1 MKMRKLILLL
11 LVVLPTILASCK
23 SESKPSSEVERF
35 AESLM
40 SKYPNY
46 KSNDEA
52 KNAMT
57 SEIVKYGESFVGKP
71 APFAGVDFKFKK
83 MVENEQAGTKSAVFE
98 SYGNYAEI
106 ANPNVKN
113 RYLSAD
119 IQICVLGVIDD
130 SLINTLDANVVYS
143 LSGTVH
149 AYDDNDLFYV
159 GDWMFGMY
167 LGTFI
172 LDNMTV
178 RSNSK

>member
-1 MKMRKLILLL
+1 MKKLILLL

-23 SESKPSSEVERF
+23 SESKPNSEIESF

-46 KSNDEA
+46 ESNDEA
-52 KNAMT
+52 KNSMK

-83 MVENEQAGTKSAVFE
+83 IVENEQTGTKSAVFE
-98 SYGNYAEI
+98 SRGNSAEI
-106 ANPNVKN
+106 ANPNVKG
-113 RYLSAD
+113 RYLFAD
-119 IQICVLGVIDD
+119 IQICALGVLDNSI
-130 SLINTLDANVVYS
+130 INTLDSNVVYS

-149 AYDDNDLFYV
+149 AYDDKDLFYV
-159 GDWMFGMY
+159 GDWMLGIYF
-167 LGTFI
+167 GTFI

-178 RSNSK
+178 ESKSK